1 MKLITPPLVVGD
13 SDGFTND
20 IFERKSFGDS
30 LLGLIKH
37 SDDGLVISLDS
48 QWGEGKTTF
57 IKMWQGALKEEKI
70 ANIYIDAFQN
80 DYNNDAFITIASAI
94 IAYTE
99 KHCPAEKAEKA
110 EIKAEILDA
119 AKKLGVKLL
128 PIGGKIAL
136 KLFTLNLIDKSDIE
150 ALKTIKDDVATG
162 ISDAAE
168 KMIEER
174 LNAQTK
180 DIDLVETF
188 KTKLRELAKKIS
200 EQGNGKLVIII
211 DELDRCRPSF
221 AVEILEKIKHFFSV
235 PNVFF
240 VLVMHKQQLE
250 CAVKHIYGDEI
261 VAHTYLQKFIH
272 VETTLPKR
280 NDDFRSNIK
289 TYIEQLFKLH
299 EISVKGSNNKELVKE
314 TELINYLDTFSKHFK
329 LSLRELEKVFA
340 NLVIIYSNQRIKIF
354 LEEVRIYHIIAFVAI
369 IKVKH
374 PKIFDRLQ
382 LKDISY
388 DELDVQ
394 LSVSKIPAL
403 SGYDNNTG
411 TGKSDYLPKLIKN
424 ILFTDSELKALTE
437 SNRSQIIEDD
447 CTNARFLST
456 VIEALSLFKIS

>member
-13 SDGFTND
+13 SDCFTND

-99 KHCPAEKAEKA
+99 KHYPDEKAG
-110 EIKAEILDA
+110 ILDA
-119 AKKLGVKLL
+119 AKKVGVKIL
-128 PIGGKIAL
+128 PIFGKIAL
-136 KLFTLNLIDKSDIE
+136 KLATLNVIDKSDIE

-162 ISDAAE
+162 TSDAAE

-174 LNAQTK
+174 LNAQPK
-180 DIDLVETF
+180 DIDLVKTF
-188 KTKLRELAKKIS
+188 KTKLSELAK
-200 EQGNGKLVIII
+200 QGNGKLVIII

-250 CAVKHIYGDEI
+250 CAVKHIYGDRI
-261 VAHTYLQKFIH
+261 DAHTYLQKFIH

-280 NDDFRSNIK
+280 NDISRSNIK
-289 TYIEQLFKLH
+289 TYIEQLSLQQGFLGKKYYYGTKSQFFIDNL
-299 EISVKGSNNKELVKE
+299 
-314 TELINYLDTFSKHFK
+314 YLFAQHFK
-329 LSLRELEKVFA
+329 LSLRELEKVFT
-340 NLVIIYSNQRIKIF
+340 NLVIIHTGIENVKDTEANIF
-354 LEEVRIYHIIAFVAI
+354 LAIFVSVV
-369 IKVKH
+369 KVKH
-374 PKIFDRLQ
+374 PETLNKLQ
-382 LKDISY
+382 LKNISY
-388 DELDVQ
+388 DELNEKLDISAIKFDINNEYSLTIIKDMLLINEKISFHKNYPFL
-394 LSVSKIPAL
+394 LS
-403 SGYDNNTG
+403 
-411 TGKSDYLPKLIKN
+411 
-424 ILFTDSELKALTE
+424 E
-437 SNRSQIIEDD
+437 
-447 CTNARFLST
+447 

>member
-1 MKLITPPLVVGD
+1 MKLITPPLVIED

-57 IKMWQGALKEEKI
+57 IKMWQGVLKKEKI

-99 KHCPAEKAEKA
+99 KHCPDEKAG
-110 EIKAEILDA
+110 ILDA
-119 AKKLGVKLL
+119 AKKVGVKLL
-128 PIGGKIAL
+128 PIVGKITL
-136 KLFTLNLIDKSDIE
+136 KAVTLNLIDKSDIE

-162 ISDAAE
+162 TSDAAE

-188 KTKLRELAKKIS
+188 KTKLGELAK
-200 EQGNGKLVIII
+200 QGNGKLVIII

-250 CAVKHIYGDEI
+250 CAVKHIYGDKI

-280 NDDFRSNIK
+280 NDDFRHRSDVR
-289 TYIEQLFKLH
+289 TYVEQLFKLH
-299 EISVKGSNNKELVKE
+299 DISVKGPNNKELLNKELVKE

-329 LSLRELEKVFA
+329 LSLRELEKVFT

-354 LEEVRIYHIIAFVAI
+354 LKEVRTYHIIAFVAI

-382 LKDISY
+382 LKNISYEELNEQLDISAIKF
-388 DELDVQ
+388 DVNNEYSLTIIKDMLLINEKISFHKNYPFL
-394 LSVSKIPAL
+394 LSEA
-403 SGYDNNTG
+403 
-411 TGKSDYLPKLIKN
+411 
-424 ILFTDSELKALTE
+424 
-437 SNRSQIIEDD
+437 
-447 CTNARFLST
+447 
-456 VIEALSLFKIS
+456 IEALSLFNIS

>member
-99 KHCPAEKAEKA
+99 KHCPAEKAE
-110 EIKAEILDA
+110 IKAEILDA
-119 AKKLGVKLL
+119 AKKVGVKIL
-128 PIGGKIAL
+128 PIFGKIAL
-136 KLFTLNLIDKSDIE
+136 KAVTAVTLNVIDKSDIE

-188 KTKLRELAKKIS
+188 KKKLGELAKKIS

-280 NDDFRSNIK
+280 NDISRSNIK
-289 TYIEQLFKLH
+289 TYIEQLSFQQGFLGKKYYYGTKSQFFIDNL
-299 EISVKGSNNKELVKE
+299 
-314 TELINYLDTFSKHFK
+314 YLFAQHFK
-329 LSLRELEKVFA
+329 LSLRELEKVFT
-340 NLVIIYSNQRIKIF
+340 NLVIIHTGIENVKDTKANIF
-354 LEEVRIYHIIAFVAI
+354 LAIFVSVV
-369 IKVKH
+369 KVKH
-374 PKIFDRLQ
+374 PETLNRLQ
-382 LKDISY
+382 LKNISYEELNEKLDISAIKF
-388 DELDVQ
+388 D
-394 LSVSKIPAL
+394 I
-403 SGYDNNTG
+403 NNEYSLTI
-411 TGKSDYLPKLIKN
+411 IKN
-424 ILFTDSELKALTE
+424 MLLINEKISFHKNYPFLLSE
-437 SNRSQIIEDD
+437 
-447 CTNARFLST
+447 